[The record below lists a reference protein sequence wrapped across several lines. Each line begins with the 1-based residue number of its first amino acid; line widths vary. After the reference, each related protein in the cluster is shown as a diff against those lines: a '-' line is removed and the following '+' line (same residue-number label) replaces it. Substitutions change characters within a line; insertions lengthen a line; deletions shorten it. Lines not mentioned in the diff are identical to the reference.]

1 MVRRFYHDYMIKLQL
16 AHHTWAVPATCIVR
30 EEKEEEQSGFL
41 SELDK
46 DW

>member
-16 AHHTWAVPATCIVR
+16 AHHTWAVPATVSH

-46 DW
+46 YW